1 MTIDSNNTT
10 EAGRDLKAADKTR
23 PAALITGGAIR
34 LGAAIAVGL
43 ARDGYDIALHYNS
56 SDLAARRTADEI
68 RELDSQCEI
77 FACDF
82 SDLAADFSGLVA
94 AVHARFPQLNV
105 LVNSASVYDQ
115 ATLRETDAALLDRQ
129 FAVNFR
135 APLLLMRAY
144 ARLIGHGNILNIIDN
159 KIAFHQY
166 QYAAY
171 LLSKKSL
178 ADLTR
183 IAAAEFAPEIRV
195 NGVAPGVVMPAGDRT
210 PEYIRWREQAIPIQR
225 KGEPEEIQQA
235 VRSILENGFIT
246 GQILFIDGGESL
258 GETGRNAASYPEN

>member
-1 MTIDSNNTT
+1 MTDPNNT
-10 EAGRDLKAADKTR
+10 RSPSVAAER
-23 PAALITGGAIR
+23 PAALVTGGAVR
-34 LGAAIAVGL
+34 LGRAIALGL
-43 ARDGYDIALHYNS
+43 ARDGYDIALHFNS
-56 SDLAARRTADEI
+56 SEQAARRTADEI
-68 RELDSQCEI
+68 RAHGVECEA

-82 SDLAADFSGLVA
+82 SDPAADFPGLIARVFQRFSGLS
-94 AVHARFPQLNV
+94 V

-115 ATLRETDAALLDRQ
+115 ATLADTDAALLDRQ

-135 APLLLMRAY
+135 APLLLTRAY
-144 ARLIGHGNILNIIDN
+144 AARIRTGNILNIIDN

-171 LLSKKSL
+171 LLSKKAL

-183 IAAAEFAPEIRV
+183 IAAAEFAPDIRV
-195 NGVAPGVVMPAGDRT
+195 NGVAPGVVLPAGERT
-210 PEYIRWREQAIPIQR
+210 AEYIRWREQAIPVQR

-235 VRSILENGFIT
+235 VRSVLSNGFIT

-258 GETGRNAASYPEN
+258 GETGRNAASYPGN